1 MAFEAFA
8 GQAPEALPEGC
19 IAYIGTGGP
28 LPEGAD
34 AVVQIEDS
42 IEQGQDEQGR
52 RLVKILLE
60 GLKPGHDVREVRRGG
75 RRMWG
80 KVLVAALL
88 YLCGKTDILRLKL
101 LCT

>member
-1 MAFEAFA
+1 MQDGYAVRSTDGPGVYPVAFEACA

-75 RRMWG
+75 VG
-80 KVLVAALL
+80 GITVCVS
-88 YLCGKTDILRLKL
+88 
-101 LCT
+101 